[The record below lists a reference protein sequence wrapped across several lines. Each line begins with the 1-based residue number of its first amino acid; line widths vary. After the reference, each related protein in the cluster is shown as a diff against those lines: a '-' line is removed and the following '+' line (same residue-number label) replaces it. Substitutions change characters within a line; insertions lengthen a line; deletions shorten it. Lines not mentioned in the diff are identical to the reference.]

1 MDIKQRIG
9 EISGSNLINS
19 GDKIRV
25 KYYDEHEGN
34 KIKTEEGI
42 LIKATSQKIV
52 INGTVQHKEI
62 KVEKIL
68 EIKKV

>member
-1 MDIKQRIG
+1 MDIKQIIG

-34 KIKTEEGI
+34 KIKTEEGMETTAI
-42 LIKATSQKIV
+42 ETEP
-52 INGTVQHKEI
+52 EI
-62 KVEKIL
+62 TIEEAL
-68 EIKKV
+68 EALVK